1 MAEKP
6 KQILLRKVPDDIIQA
21 MIEVKNKIMS
31 KTKRTSVS
39 DEEAIYKL
47 IRNAK

>member
-1 MAEKP
+1 MAAKT
-6 KQILLRKVPDDIIQA
+6 KKILLRSVPEDIVTKI
-21 MIEVKNKIMS
+21 IETKNAIME

-47 IRNAK
+47 IRNNK